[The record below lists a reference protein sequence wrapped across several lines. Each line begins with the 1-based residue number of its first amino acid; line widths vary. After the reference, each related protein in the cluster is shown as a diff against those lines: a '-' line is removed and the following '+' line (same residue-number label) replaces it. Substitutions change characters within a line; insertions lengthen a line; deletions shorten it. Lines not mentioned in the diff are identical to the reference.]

1 MGISNFDIVS
11 NRKLSHNY
19 VVINPSNEFP
29 KGAIVDAWAGH
40 GLQEL
45 NIKTKLKYKHREE
58 NIAKNE
64 NMHEWLEKY
73 GSQYFVSDKSSGGPV

>member
-1 MGISNFDIVS
+1 
-11 NRKLSHNY
+11 
-19 VVINPSNEFP
+19 
-29 KGAIVDAWAGH
+29 VDAWAGH